1 MPIITQNNP
10 TMKEDIDPHTGEKWI
25 ELSKEEIKMGFLAQC
40 IEALAEMDG
49 DEYTEMFHRM
59 EAADMT
65 EGYILKHYEP
75 LHTQSWE
82 NVIEELKE
90 LLAKRESKDLRYV

>member
-1 MPIITQNNP
+1 
-10 TMKEDIDPHTGEKWI
+10 MKEEIDSHTGEKWI

-40 IEALAEMDG
+40 VEALAEMEGRD
-49 DEYTEMFHRM
+49 YTEMFNRM

-82 NVIEELKE
+82 NVVIELRE
-90 LLAKRESKDLRYV
+90 LLAKRESK

>member
-1 MPIITQNNP
+1 
-10 TMKEDIDPHTGEKWI
+10 MKEEIDAHTGKKWI

-40 IEALAEMDG
+40 VETLADALRC
-49 DEYTEMFHRM
+49 EYVEMFNRM

-82 NVIEELKE
+82 NLLEELKE
-90 LLAKRESKDLRYV
+90 LLNKRELR

>member
-1 MPIITQNNP
+1 
-10 TMKEDIDPHTGEKWI
+10 MKEEIDAHNGEKWI

-40 IEALAEMDG
+40 VETLAEMDG
-49 DEYTEMFHRM
+49 CDYTEMFNRM
-59 EAADMT
+59 EAVNMT

-90 LLAKRESKDLRYV
+90 LLAKRESK

>member
-1 MPIITQNNP
+1 
-10 TMKEDIDPHTGEKWI
+10 MKEVIDTHTGEKWI

-40 IEALAEMDG
+40 IEALAEIEGRD
-49 DEYTEMFHRM
+49 YTEIFKRM

-82 NVIEELKE
+82 NVIEELKT
-90 LLAKRESKDLRYV
+90 LLANRESKYNRDV

>member
-1 MPIITQNNP
+1 
-10 TMKEDIDPHTGEKWI
+10 MKEELDSHTGEKWI
-25 ELSKEEIKMGFLAQC
+25 ELNKEEVKMGFLAQC
-40 IEALAEMDG
+40 VEALAEIEGCD
-49 DEYTEMFHRM
+49 YTEMFSRM

-82 NVIEELKE
+82 NVLDDLKE
-90 LLAKRESKDLRYV
+90 LLAKRESI

>member
-1 MPIITQNNP
+1 
-10 TMKEDIDPHTGEKWI
+10 MKEDIDSHTGEKWI

-40 IEALAEMDG
+40 IEALAEIVGCD
-49 DEYTEMFHRM
+49 YTEMFSRM

-82 NVIEELKE
+82 NVLDDLKE
-90 LLAKRESKDLRYV
+90 LLAKRESI

>member
-1 MPIITQNNP
+1 
-10 TMKEDIDPHTGEKWI
+10 MKEEIDPHTGEKWI

-40 IEALAEMDG
+40 VEALAEML
-49 DEYTEMFHRM
+49 DEDYTKMFKRM

-90 LLAKRESKDLRYV
+90 LLVNRESKK

>member
-1 MPIITQNNP
+1 M
-10 TMKEDIDPHTGEKWI
+10 EEVIDSHTGEKWI

-40 IEALAEMDG
+40 VEALAEMEGCD
-49 DEYTEMFHRM
+49 YTEMFHRM
-59 EAADMT
+59 EAVDMT

-82 NVIEELKE
+82 NVMTELKE
-90 LLAKRESKDLRYV
+90 LFTKRESKF

>member
-1 MPIITQNNP
+1 
-10 TMKEDIDPHTGEKWI
+10 MKEEIDSHTGEKWI

-40 IEALAEMDG
+40 VEALAEMEGCD
-49 DEYTEMFHRM
+49 YTEMFSRM
-59 EAADMT
+59 EDADMT

-82 NVIEELKE
+82 NIIEALKE
-90 LLAKRESKDLRYV
+90 LLTKRESK

>member
-1 MPIITQNNP
+1 
-10 TMKEDIDPHTGEKWI
+10 MKEEIDSHTGEKWI

-40 IEALAEMDG
+40 VEALAEMEGADYR
-49 DEYTEMFHRM
+49 EVFNRM

-90 LLAKRESKDLRYV
+90 LLAKRESNQ

>member
-1 MPIITQNNP
+1 MR
-10 TMKEDIDPHTGEKWI
+10 EEIDSRTGDKWI
-25 ELSKEEIKMGFLAQC
+25 ELSKEEVKMGFLAQC
-40 IEALAEMDG
+40 VEALAEIDG
-49 DEYTEMFHRM
+49 CDYTEMFSRM

-82 NVIEELKE
+82 NVLDDLKG
-90 LLAKRESKDLRYV
+90 LLAKRESI

>member
-1 MPIITQNNP
+1 
-10 TMKEDIDPHTGEKWI
+10 MKEDIDSHTGEKWI
-25 ELSKEEIKMGFLAQC
+25 ELNKEEIKMGFLAQC
-40 IEALAEMDG
+40 VEALAETDG
-49 DEYTEMFHRM
+49 CDYSEMFSRL

-82 NVIEELKE
+82 NVIDDLKE
-90 LLAKRESKDLRYV
+90 LLAKRESI

>member
-1 MPIITQNNP
+1 
-10 TMKEDIDPHTGEKWI
+10 MKEDIDAHTGDKWI

-40 IEALAEMDG
+40 VEALAEAEGCGYED
-49 DEYTEMFHRM
+49 MFNRM
-59 EAADMT
+59 EAVNMT

-82 NVIEELKE
+82 NVMEDLKE
-90 LLAKRESKDLRYV
+90 FLVRREAKL

>member
-1 MPIITQNNP
+1 
-10 TMKEDIDPHTGEKWI
+10 MKEDIDSHTGEKWI

-40 IEALAEMDG
+40 VEALAETDG
-49 DEYTEMFHRM
+49 CDYSAMFSRL
-59 EAADMT
+59 EDADMT

-82 NVIEELKE
+82 NVIEGLKE
-90 LLAKRESKDLRYV
+90 LLAKRESI